1 MRSLILVAF
10 VALLITSRFAPPALA
25 APPAS
30 WLNDGNP
37 LCSAAGRQFAPVAIG
52 DDAGGMIV
60 FWLDQRRG
68 PNDADL
74 YAQRVNAS
82 GELAGGWP
90 ADGALVLTSIQ
101 PARPLVFRDGL
112 GGALVLWGKNGEI
125 RALHLLS
132 DGTLPG
138 GADPAGHVVASGIGG
153 PSWTG
158 YAACPDG
165 DGGAYVLY
173 LDFPSFTTENL
184 RLARVAADGLPVPG
198 WETPVP
204 LWSNYWGFG
213 GYTGFALASPPAG
226 GAIVAFANFSEG
238 PVGGHYYGRAKRL
251 GGGGAL
257 LWTQDLN
264 QQLGVEVSSM
274 QLLADDADGA
284 IVRVPSGLS
293 NHLDGSGAAT
303 WPVSPPVSSFPVV
316 GGDGSGGAFSIEI
329 PVQTPTLHRL
339 DDSGALPTGWTA
351 AGVPLTSA
359 FDLSAYDIETCPGA
373 ILLAWSDA
381 PAGDIRATAITVGGA
396 IAPGWSAGGNL
407 LCRVRGT
414 QTEPTLV
421 PIGISLALVAW
432 TDTRDDEGDIYANRG
447 TGSPP
452 LAVTAAP
459 SALALK
465 SVREAAGGSAIRVAG
480 SLAEPGEARLE
491 VHDIAG
497 RVLYRTTFPAAAG
510 PFERTLSPG
519 RLARGVYWVR
529 LGFGDQAVAAKFLR
543 LE

>member
-1 MRSLILVAF
+1 MRSTILVAILML
-10 VALLITSRFAPPALA
+10 AMASRFAPPALA
-25 APPAS
+25 APPAKWS
-30 WLNDGNP
+30 NDGNP
-37 LCSAAGRQFAPVAIG
+37 ICSAVGRQFAPSAIG

-82 GELAGGWP
+82 AEIAAGWP

-101 PARPLVFRDGL
+101 PARPLVYRDGQ
-112 GGALVLWGKNGEI
+112 GGALVLWAKNSEI
-125 RALHLLS
+125 RALHLLP

-138 GADPAGHVVASGIGG
+138 GGDPAGRLVASGIGG

-158 YAACPDG
+158 FTACPDG

-173 LDFPSFTTENL
+173 LDFDFSSEHL
-184 RLARVAADGLPVPG
+184 RLARVTADGLPVPG
-198 WETPVP
+198 WEAPVL

-226 GAIVAFANFSEG
+226 GAIVAFSNFSEA
-238 PVGGHYYGRAKRL
+238 PVGGHYYGHAKKL
-251 GGGGAL
+251 GEAGTL
-257 LWTQDLN
+257 LWTEDLN
-264 QQLGVEVSSM
+264 QLLGVEVASM

-284 IVRVPSGLS
+284 IVRVSSGLS
-293 NHLDGSGAAT
+293 NHLDGSGAIT
-303 WPVSPPVSSFPVV
+303 WPASPPVSSFPIA
-316 GGDGSGGAFSIEI
+316 GADGSGGAFGIEI

-351 AGVPLTSA
+351 AGVTLASA
-359 FDLSAYDIETCPGA
+359 FNLSAYDIATCPGA
-373 ILLAWSDA
+373 IMLAWSDA
-381 PAGDIRATAITVGGA
+381 PAGDIRATAVTVGGA
-396 IAPGWSAGGNL
+396 IAAGWSAGGNL
-407 LCRVRGT
+407 LCQVNGT

-421 PIGISLALVAW
+421 PLGVNVALVAW
-432 TDTRDDEGDIYANRG
+432 TDTRHDEGDIYANRG
-447 TGSPP
+447 TGSAP

-459 SALALK
+459 SALVLT
-465 SVREAAGGSAIRVAG
+465 SVSETAGGSAIRVAG
-480 SLAEPGEARLE
+480 TVAEPGEAQLE
-491 VHDIAG
+491 VHDVAG
-497 RVLYRTTFPAAAG
+497 RLLYRVTFPAAAG

-529 LGFGDQAVAAKFLR
+529 LASGNQAVATRFLR